1 MAAIARRSRRNTDI
15 WPGFVDALATL
26 LIIIIFVLMVFVLGQ
41 FFLGQALSGRD
52 AALERLNAQVSE
64 LGEMLALERQAN
76 NELTLNVTQLSDQ
89 LQAAN
94 LQLDDM
100 AALRVE
106 NRDLA
111 GQITVLTSEAAASA
125 EELDR
130 IRTALSAA
138 AEAADADQER
148 IAAQRQELAALQQ
161 SIRAMQA
168 LRAEMESEIAR
179 LGEQVAEREGEIA
192 TERRL
197 SAEAQAQAALM
208 SQQLETLRQELA
220 RLAETLDASDALSE
234 EQRAQIS
241 DLGRR
246 MNRAL
251 AGKVQE
257 LQRYRSEFFGRLR
270 DILGTRPGIRVVGD
284 RFVFQSEVLF
294 ASGSA
299 ELGAEGQRQ
308 LAQLA
313 RTLVNISQDIPAEVD
328 WILRVDGHTD
338 DVPISTAAFPSN
350 WELSLARALSVVRFL
365 TTQGVA
371 PERLVAAG
379 FGEYQPLDPA
389 QTREARSRNRR
400 IELKFDQ
407 R

>member
-26 LIIIIFVLMVFVLGQ
+26 LIIIIFILMVFVLGQ

-64 LGEMLALERQAN
+64 LGEMLALERQASA
-76 NELTLNVTQLSDQ
+76 ELSLNVSQLSDQ

-94 LQLDDM
+94 VQLDEM
-100 AALRVE
+100 AALRIE
-106 NRDLA
+106 NRDLS
-111 GQITVLTSEAAASA
+111 GQIDILTAEAEASA

-130 IRTALSAA
+130 IQTALSAA
-138 AEAADADQER
+138 AEAAQADEQR
-148 IAAQRQELAALQQ
+148 LAAQRQELAALQQ
-161 SIRAMQA
+161 NIRALEA
-168 LRAEMESEIAR
+168 LRAEMENEISR
-179 LGEQVAEREGEIA
+179 LGQKVVESEGEIA
-192 TERRL
+192 KERRL
-197 SAEAQAQAALM
+197 SVEAQAQAALM

-220 RLAETLDASDALSE
+220 RLAESLDASDALSE
-234 EQRAQIS
+234 AQRAQIS

-270 DILGTRPGIRVVGD
+270 DILGTRPGIQVVGD

-299 ELGAEGQRQ
+299 DLGAEGQRQ

-313 RTLVNISQDIPAEVD
+313 RTLVDISKDIPAEVD

-338 DVPISTAAFPSN
+338 DVPISTASFPSN
-350 WELSLARALSVVRFL
+350 WELSLARALSVVRYL
-365 TTQGVA
+365 ISQGVA

>member
-1 MAAIARRSRRNTDI
+1 MATLARRTRRTTDI

-52 AALERLNAQVSE
+52 AALERLTAQVNE
-64 LGEMLALERQAN
+64 LGEMLALEQQSNA
-76 NELTLNVTQLSDQ
+76 ELQLSIGQLSDQ

-94 LQLDDM
+94 VQLDEM
-100 AALRVE
+100 AALRME
-106 NRDLA
+106 NRDLT
-111 GQITVLTSEAAASA
+111 GQVDALSEDLSNDRA
-125 EELDR
+125 EIERLR
-130 IRTALSAA
+130 STLSAA
-138 AEAADADQER
+138 AEAAEQDRAEIDR
-148 IAAQRQELAALQQ
+148 QRQELAVLQQ
-161 SIRAMQA
+161 NVRALEA
-168 LRAEMESEIAR
+168 LKTELEEEIEA
-179 LGEQVAEREGEIA
+179 LGATVIEREGEIA
-192 TERRL
+192 RERGL
-197 SAEAQAQAALM
+197 TAEAQAQAALM

-234 EQRAQIS
+234 AQRAQIA
-241 DLGRR
+241 DLGQR

-270 DILGTRPGIRVVGD
+270 DILGTRPGIHVVGD

-299 ELGAEGQRQ
+299 QLETEGQRQ

-313 RTLVNISQDIPAEVD
+313 RTLLSISQDIPEEVD

-338 DVPISTAAFPSN
+338 DVPISTAEFPSN
-350 WELSLARALSVVRFL
+350 WELSVARALSVVRYL
-365 TTQGVA
+365 TSQGIA
-371 PERLVAAG
+371 PQRLAAAG
-379 FGEYQPLDPA
+379 FGEYQPIETS
-389 QTREARSRNRR
+389 QSTEARSRNRR

>member
-1 MAAIARRSRRNTDI
+1 MATLARRTRRTTDI

-52 AALERLNAQVSE
+52 AALERLTAQVNE
-64 LGEMLALERQAN
+64 LGEMLALEQQSNA
-76 NELTLNVTQLSDQ
+76 ELQLSIGQLSDQ

-94 LQLDDM
+94 VQLDEM
-100 AALRVE
+100 AALRME
-106 NRDLA
+106 NRDLTRQVEA
-111 GQITVLTSEAAASA
+111 LSEDLSSGRA
-125 EELDR
+125 EIERLR
-130 IRTALSAA
+130 STLSAA
-138 AEAADADQER
+138 AEAAEVDRAEIDR
-148 IAAQRQELAALQQ
+148 QRQELAVLQQ
-161 SIRAMQA
+161 NVRALEA
-168 LRAEMESEIAR
+168 LKTELEEEIET
-179 LGEQVAEREGEIA
+179 LGATVVEREGEIA
-192 TERRL
+192 RERGL
-197 SAEAQAQAALM
+197 TAEAQAQAALM

-220 RLAETLDASDALSE
+220 RLAETLDASDTLSE
-234 EQRAQIS
+234 AQRAQIA
-241 DLGRR
+241 DLGQR

-299 ELGAEGQRQ
+299 QLEAEGQRQ

-313 RTLVNISQDIPAEVD
+313 RTLLSISQDIPEEVD

-338 DVPISTAAFPSN
+338 DVPISTAEFPSN
-350 WELSLARALSVVRFL
+350 WELSVARALSVVRYL
-365 TTQGVA
+365 TSQGIA
-371 PERLVAAG
+371 PQRLAAAG
-379 FGEYQPLDPA
+379 FGEYQPIETG
-389 QTREARSRNRR
+389 QSTEARSRNRR